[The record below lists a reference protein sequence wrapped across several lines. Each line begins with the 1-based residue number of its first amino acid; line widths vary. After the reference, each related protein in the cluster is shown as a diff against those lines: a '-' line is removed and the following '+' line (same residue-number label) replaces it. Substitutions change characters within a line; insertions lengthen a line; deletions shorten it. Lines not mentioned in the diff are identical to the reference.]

1 MIYKTMVFIFCT
13 MFLNAYELP
22 EVDMPVANN
31 PEIVIF
37 DATSKLVKNKL
48 SYEVRWKTINAT
60 DVNITFF
67 GKVDLSGSITVT
79 EDEYNR
85 GPITLTASSK
95 KSSYVDSITIN
106 EGVDKSKATPIIHN
120 DTQETQQYYNTMPV
134 RGIRRPINRR
144 RYY

>member
-1 MIYKTMVFIFCT
+1 
-13 MFLNAYELP
+13 MFLNAYEVP
-22 EVDMPVANN
+22 SVDMPVQNK

-60 DVNITFF
+60 DVKITFF
-67 GKVDLSGSITVT
+67 GKVDSSGSITIT

-106 EGVDKSKATPIIHN
+106 EGIDKSKVTPIIR
-120 DTQETQQYYNTMPV
+120 DDSEETQRYYNTMPV